1 MRLLKLN
8 HPEAVEYLKA
18 QESES
23 EYAQLSSLAEQ
34 NGMSKAAVLRLGLR
48 QIIVASTVTNDEEY
62 MRFPSVRL
70 INIPEAET

>member
-1 MRLLKLN
+1 MAEEKKRFMGVQLS
-8 HPEAVEYLKA
+8 
-18 QESES
+18 QT

-48 QIIVASTVTNDEEY
+48 QIIVASTVTSDDEY
-62 MRFPSVRL
+62 MRFPTVRL